1 MNILELMKERRI
13 YFDGGMGSLLQARGL
28 QPGELPET
36 WNLSKPEIIEE
47 IHREYL
53 EAGSDVVTTNTFG
66 ANHFKFKAE
75 DGYSVQEIV
84 AAAVG
89 NAKRAI
95 KACGHGYAAL
105 DMGPTGKLLK
115 PVRRSRV

>member
-1 MNILELMKERRI
+1 
-13 YFDGGMGSLLQARGL
+13 MGSLLQARGL

-66 ANHFKFKAE
+66 AN
-75 DGYSVQEIV
+75 
-84 AAAVG
+84 
-89 NAKRAI
+89 
-95 KACGHGYAAL
+95 L
-105 DMGPTGKLLK
+105 
-115 PVRRSRV
+115 

>member
-66 ANHFKFKAE
+66 ANHFKF
-75 DGYSVQEIV
+75 
-84 AAAVG
+84 
-89 NAKRAI
+89 
-95 KACGHGYAAL
+95 
-105 DMGPTGKLLK
+105 
-115 PVRRSRV
+115 RRSLRQRWEMRSARSKPADTDTRRSTWDQPESS